1 MPSWQRCHVLSR
13 TQAWSTKSVVLE
25 FGGSSYLGAGEWC
38 VSDFLVSIIVYVL
51 FENNKLAYELKFKV
65 IAIFLSNHIHQ
76 IDLSE
81 MDHDFSAKC
90 AKKPQKKPKKHIYLA
105 CRDSNFQKKNS
116 KTDLP
121 SDFVKFNAMR
131 IKKRLPLLSPLFSH
145 LLL

>member
-1 MPSWQRCHVLSR
+1 M
-13 TQAWSTKSVVLE
+13 E

-90 AKKPQKKPKKHIYLA
+90 AKKPQKKPKMGFRGRIGFFRFFWG
-105 CRDSNFQKKNS
+105 CRYHAELY
-116 KTDLP
+116 KTSLT
-121 SDFVKFNAMR
+121 SF
-131 IKKRLPLLSPLFSH
+131 ILSCT
-145 LLL
+145 